1 MRYCKT
7 QDRILLA
14 LHLMKEGDLTASAQ
28 ILSDAVD
35 GEEFEEDFLYLN
47 SLQTASFHG
56 EEPEGDDSGPQIE
69 AEVEKAVA
77 SEEADEGWDDILADD
92 EEAEEETQAETASS
106 LQARRTKMMV
116 RNLKALREG
125 RA

>member
-14 LHLMKEGDLTASAQ
+14 LHLMKEGDLAASAQ
-28 ILSDAVD
+28 IMSDAVD
-35 GEEFEEDFLYLN
+35 SEEFEEDFLYLN
-47 SLQTASFHG
+47 SVQTASFHG
-56 EEPEGDDSGPQIE
+56 EEPEGDARDPHTGDTAT
-69 AEVEKAVA
+69 AEA
-77 SEEADEGWDDILADD
+77 SEEAGDGWDDVDA
-92 EEAEEETQAETASS
+92 EEAETEIEPETASS

-125 RA
+125 TA